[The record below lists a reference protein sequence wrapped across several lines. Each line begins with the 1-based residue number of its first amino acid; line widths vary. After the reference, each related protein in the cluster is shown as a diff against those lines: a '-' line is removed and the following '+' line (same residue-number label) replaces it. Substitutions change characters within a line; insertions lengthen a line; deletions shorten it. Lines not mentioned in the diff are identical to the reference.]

1 MPQELIKDLKNRTT
15 KALEHLKGTYAGV
28 RTGRA
33 HPALVEDIKVDYF
46 GTMTPIKQ
54 MGTVNIPEPRQ
65 IVITIWDK
73 TAMKAVEKAIQASP
87 LGINPQSPDG
97 ETIRLTLPELTRE
110 RRTELTK
117 IVRKYAEESRTATR
131 NIRREIVDAFKKM
144 EKDSKISEDDLK
156 KYQKDVQDITD
167 EAIKKIDAVLT
178 DKEKEIMDE

>member
-1 MPQELIKDLKNRTT
+1 MKDLKTRTA

-46 GTMTPIKQ
+46 GTVMPLKQ
-54 MGTVNIPEPRQ
+54 LGTVNIPEPRQ

-73 TAMKAVEKAIQASP
+73 SAMKAVEKAIQASP
-87 LGINPQSPDG
+87 LGINPRPDG

-117 IVRKYAEESRTATR
+117 LVNKYAEESKVATR
-131 NIRREIVDAFKKM
+131 NIRREIVESFKKL

-156 KYQKDVQDITD
+156 KFQKEIQDVTD
-167 EAIKKIDAVLT
+167 EAIKKIDAVLAE
-178 DKEKEIMDE
+178 KEREIMDD

>member
-1 MPQELIKDLKNRTT
+1 MPQELIKDLKNRTV
-15 KALEHLKGTYAGV
+15 KALEHLKSTYAGI

-46 GTMTPIKQ
+46 GAVTPIKQ
-54 MGTVNIPEPRQ
+54 LGTVNIPEPRQ

-73 TAMKAVEKAIQASP
+73 TAIKSVEKAILASP
-87 LGINPQSPDG
+87 LGITPQCPDG

-110 RRTELTK
+110 RRAELTK
-117 IVRKYAEESRTATR
+117 VVRKYAEESRTATR
-131 NIRREIVDAFKKM
+131 NVRREIMDAFKKM

-156 KYQKDVQDITD
+156 KYQKDVQDATD
-167 EAIKKIDAVLT
+167 EAIKKIDAVLS

>member
-1 MPQELIKDLKNRTT
+1 MKDLKTRTA

-46 GTMTPIKQ
+46 GTVMPLKQ
-54 MGTVNIPEPRQ
+54 LGTVNIPESRQ

-73 TAMKAVEKAIQASP
+73 SAMKAVEKAIQTSP
-87 LGINPQSPDG
+87 LGINPRPDG

-117 IVRKYAEESRTATR
+117 LVNKYAEESKVATR
-131 NIRREIVDAFKKM
+131 NIRREIVEAFKKL
-144 EKDSKISEDDLK
+144 EKESKISEDELK
-156 KYQKDVQDITD
+156 KFQKEIQDVTD
-167 EAIKKIDAVLT
+167 EAIKKIDSVLAE
-178 DKEKEIMDE
+178 KEREIMDD